1 MKIAIPIILAAGIS
15 LSLGGNQS
23 QDPRYLAGSS
33 CVSPFLAASR
43 GNSAGRSLNRK
54 GEVYP
59 DCGVIT
65 KIRNGM
71 VFITMQNGN
80 VFKFADEAGDWCIGD
95 LVAVMLNDNGT
106 AKVSDDSV
114 VRVKYS
120 GWISKKEMKAWVK
133 KGD

>member
-1 MKIAIPIILAAGIS
+1 MKIVPLILAAGLV
-15 LSLGGNQS
+15 LSCGGNQS
-23 QDPRYLAGSS
+23 QDPGLIAGSS

-65 KIRNGM
+65 KIRNDM

-80 VFKFADEAGDWCIGD
+80 VFRFADEAGDWCVGD

-106 AKVSDDSV
+106 RKVSDDIV
-114 VRVKYS
+114 VRAKYS
-120 GWISKKEMKAWVK
+120 GWISKKERKAWVK
-133 KGD
+133 GGK

>member
-1 MKIAIPIILAAGIS
+1 MKIVPLILAAGLV
-15 LSLGGNQS
+15 LSCGGNQS
-23 QDPRYLAGSS
+23 QDPRLVTGSS

-59 DCGVIT
+59 DCGVIK

-80 VFKFADEAGDWCIGD
+80 TFKFADEAGDWCVGD

-114 VRVKYS
+114 VRAKYS

-133 KGD
+133 GEK

>member
-1 MKIAIPIILAAGIS
+1 MKKVISLILAVGIS
-15 LSLGGNQS
+15 LSFGGNQS
-23 QDPRYLAGSS
+23 QDPRLLTGSS

-80 VFKFADEAGDWCIGD
+80 VFRFADEAGDWCVGD

-106 AKVSDDSV
+106 SKVSDDIV
-114 VRVKYS
+114 VRAKYS
-120 GWISKKEMKAWVK
+120 GWISKREMKSWVK
-133 KGD
+133 GGR